1 MIELSRAK
9 LFLENF
15 FIYGFITVLNK
26 VLSLF
31 LLPVMTRLLPDT
43 SSFGVS
49 EMFNVIVGFATPLAI
64 LGLYDAMFREFFE
77 KDDEQYK
84 YNVTTT
90 TARIVLASSTIISLV
105 LLIFN
110 SFFSKLFFDTSQYRD
125 IVIYSSIS
133 LIFSAN
139 TSIIQAPTRI
149 LNKRKVYV
157 FSGLFQSILS
167 YAISIPLIIIGFSY
181 YGIIYSSLVTGA
193 VMLIFFWFQNKK
205 FFLSGTF
212 DKKIAKELFKIG
224 LPLVPTF
231 LIYWIYNSTD
241 RIMITNMLGTSQ
253 LGIYSIGARL
263 AQISQLI
270 YSAFAGGWQY
280 FAFSTMR
287 DEDHAELVS
296 RIFEY
301 LGIVSFLSF
310 LIVTPFSKFIFNLLF
325 KGDYVNGSSVFP
337 YLFFSPLLLMLFQTV
352 SGGNFQIIKKT
363 YLSPLCLSLGA
374 GTNVLLN
381 YLLIPRIGIVG
392 ASIATLMG
400 YAISVIVAVIVAQK
414 IGLFRVTNRFIT
426 ASILIVIDILLM
438 WVNFVNLYIV
448 NAILVVVILFIY
460 REDAKIILKRLQ
472 TVWKV

>member
-1 MIELSRAK
+1 
-9 LFLENF
+9 
-15 FIYGFITVLNK
+15 
-26 VLSLF
+26 
-31 LLPVMTRLLPDT
+31 MTRLLPDT

-287 DEDHAELVS
+287 DEDQVDLVS

-301 LGIVSFLSF
+301 LGIISFVAF
-310 LIVTPFSKFIFNLLF
+310 LAIVPFNNLIFSLLF
-325 KGDYVNGSSVFP
+325 KGDYIKGSTVFP
-337 YLFFSPLLLMLFQTV
+337 YLFLSPLLLMLFQTA
-352 SGGNFQIIKKT
+352 GNQFLVIKKS
-363 YLSPLCLSLGA
+363 YLATMSLAVGA

-381 YLLIPRIGIVG
+381 YLLIPRLGIVG
-392 ASIATLMG
+392 ASIATLIG
-400 YAISVIVAVIVAQK
+400 YTMSVIIVAIINQK
-414 IGLFRVTNRFIT
+414 MGLLKVKFRFILSALLVALDFVAIGLSWLNLYLINLLLVIAILLAYKQDVELLIRRVTR
-426 ASILIVIDILLM
+426 
-438 WVNFVNLYIV
+438 
-448 NAILVVVILFIY
+448 
-460 REDAKIILKRLQ
+460 R
-472 TVWKV
+472 

>member
-139 TSIIQAPTRI
+139 TTIIQAPTRI

-157 FSGLFQSILS
+157 FSGLFQSVLS
-167 YAISIPLIIIGFSY
+167 YAIAIPLIIIGFSY

-287 DEDHAELVS
+287 DEDQVDLVS
-296 RIFEY
+296 RVFEY
-301 LGIVSFLSF
+301 LGIISFMAF
-310 LIVTPFSKFIFNLLF
+310 LAIVPFNNLIFSLFF
-325 KGDYVNGSSVFP
+325 KGDYVKGSTVFP
-337 YLFFSPLLLMLFQTV
+337 YLFLSPLLLMLFQTA
-352 SGGNFQIIKKT
+352 GNQFLVIKKS
-363 YLSPLCLSLGA
+363 YLSTMSLAVGA
-374 GTNVLLN
+374 GSNVVLN
-381 YLLIPRIGIVG
+381 FLLIPRLGIVG
-392 ASIATLMG
+392 ASIATLIG
-400 YAISVIVAVIVAQK
+400 YSMSVIIVAIINQK
-414 IGLFRVTNRFIT
+414 MGLLKVKFRFVLSALLVILDFVVLQLQLGNMYLVNFFMIIFIVFMYKND
-426 ASILIVIDILLM
+426 LKDILLKTFS
-438 WVNFVNLYIV
+438 NSRI
-448 NAILVVVILFIY
+448 
-460 REDAKIILKRLQ
+460 
-472 TVWKV
+472 

>member
-1 MIELSRAK
+1 LIELSRAK

-287 DEDHAELVS
+287 DEDQVDLVS

-301 LGIVSFLSF
+301 LGIISFVAF
-310 LIVTPFSKFIFNLLF
+310 LAIVPFNNLIFSLLF
-325 KGDYVNGSSVFP
+325 KGDYIKGSTVFP
-337 YLFFSPLLLMLFQTV
+337 YLFLSPLLLMLFQTA
-352 SGGNFQIIKKT
+352 GNQFLVIKKS
-363 YLSPLCLSLGA
+363 YLATMSLAVGA

-381 YLLIPRIGIVG
+381 YLLIPRLGIVG
-392 ASIATLMG
+392 ASIATLIG
-400 YAISVIVAVIVAQK
+400 YTMSVIIVAIINQK
-414 IGLFRVTNRFIT
+414 MGLLKVKFRFILSALLVALDFVAIGLSWLNLYLINLLLVIAILLAYKQDVELLIRRVTR
-426 ASILIVIDILLM
+426 
-438 WVNFVNLYIV
+438 
-448 NAILVVVILFIY
+448 
-460 REDAKIILKRLQ
+460 R
-472 TVWKV
+472 

>member
-15 FIYGFITVLNK
+15 FAYGFINILNK
-26 VLSLF
+26 IVPLI
-31 LLPVMTRLLPDT
+31 LLPVVTRLLPDT
-43 SSFGVS
+43 SAFGIFD
-49 EMFNVIVGFATPLAI
+49 MYNVIVGFATPLAI

-77 KDDEQYK
+77 KDDQQYK
-84 YNVTTT
+84 YNVTA
-90 TARIVLASSTIISLV
+90 TAERIVLLASVIITLV
-105 LLIFN
+105 LMIF
-110 SFFSKLFFDTSQYRD
+110 SKPFSGLFFSSDKYRD
-125 IVIYSSIS
+125 IVVYSGVA

-139 TSIIQAPTRI
+139 VSIIQAPTRM
-149 LNKRKVYV
+149 LNKRRIYV
-157 FSGLFQSILS
+157 ISGLLQSLGYYLFAIL
-167 YAISIPLIIIGFSY
+167 LIKLGFSY
-181 YGIIYSSLVTGA
+181 YGLIYANIFTTIALLV
-193 VMLIFFWFQNKK
+193 FFWFQNKN
-205 FFLSGTF
+205 FFLDGKY
-212 DKKIAKELFKIG
+212 DKTIAKELFKIG

-263 AQISQLI
+263 AHVSQLI

>member
-1 MIELSRAK
+1 LSRAK

-287 DEDHAELVS
+287 DEDQVDLVS
-296 RIFEY
+296 RVFEY
-301 LGIVSFLSF
+301 LGIISFMAF
-310 LIVTPFSKFIFNLLF
+310 LAIVPFNNLIFSLFF
-325 KGDYVNGSSVFP
+325 KGDYVKGSTVFP
-337 YLFFSPLLLMLFQTV
+337 YLFLSPLLLMLFQTA
-352 SGGNFQIIKKT
+352 GNQFLVIKKS
-363 YLSPLCLSLGA
+363 YLSTMSLAVGA
-374 GTNVLLN
+374 GSNVVLN
-381 YLLIPRIGIVG
+381 FLLIPRLGIVG
-392 ASIATLMG
+392 ASIATLIG
-400 YAISVIVAVIVAQK
+400 YSMSVIIVAIINQK
-414 IGLFRVTNRFIT
+414 MGLLKVKFRFVLSALLVILDFVVLQLQLGNMYLVNFFMIIFIVFMYKND
-426 ASILIVIDILLM
+426 LKDILLKTFS
-438 WVNFVNLYIV
+438 NSRI
-448 NAILVVVILFIY
+448 
-460 REDAKIILKRLQ
+460 
-472 TVWKV
+472 

>member
-1 MIELSRAK
+1 
-9 LFLENF
+9 
-15 FIYGFITVLNK
+15 
-26 VLSLF
+26 
-31 LLPVMTRLLPDT
+31 MTRLLPDT

-287 DEDHAELVS
+287 DEDQVDLVS

-301 LGIVSFLSF
+301 LGIISFVAF
-310 LIVTPFSKFIFNLLF
+310 LAIVPFNNLIFSLLF
-325 KGDYVNGSSVFP
+325 KGDYIKGSTVFP
-337 YLFFSPLLLMLFQTV
+337 YLFLSPLLLMLFQTA
-352 SGGNFQIIKKT
+352 GNQFLVIKKS
-363 YLSPLCLSLGA
+363 YLATMSLAVGA

-381 YLLIPRIGIVG
+381 YLLIPRLGIVG
-392 ASIATLMG
+392 ASIATLIG
-400 YAISVIVAVIVAQK
+400 YMISVVMVAIINQKMGLLKVKFRFILSALLVALDFVA
-414 IGLFRVTNRFIT
+414 IGLSWLNLYLINLLLVIAILLAYKQDVELLIRRVTR
-426 ASILIVIDILLM
+426 
-438 WVNFVNLYIV
+438 
-448 NAILVVVILFIY
+448 
-460 REDAKIILKRLQ
+460 R
-472 TVWKV
+472 

>member
-287 DEDHAELVS
+287 DEDQVDLVS

-301 LGIVSFLSF
+301 LGIISFVAF
-310 LIVTPFSKFIFNLLF
+310 LAIVPFNNLIFSLLF
-325 KGDYVNGSSVFP
+325 KGDYIKGSTVFP
-337 YLFFSPLLLMLFQTV
+337 YLFLSPLLLMLFQTA
-352 SGGNFQIIKKT
+352 GNQFLVIKKS
-363 YLSPLCLSLGA
+363 YLATMSLAVGA

-381 YLLIPRIGIVG
+381 YLLIPRLGIVG
-392 ASIATLMG
+392 ASIATLIG
-400 YAISVIVAVIVAQK
+400 YTMSVIIVAIINQK
-414 IGLFRVTNRFIT
+414 MGLLKVKFRFILSALLVALDFVAIGLSWLNLYLINLLLVIAILLAYKQDVELLIRRVTR
-426 ASILIVIDILLM
+426 
-438 WVNFVNLYIV
+438 
-448 NAILVVVILFIY
+448 
-460 REDAKIILKRLQ
+460 R
-472 TVWKV
+472 

>member
-139 TSIIQAPTRI
+139 TTIIQAPTRI

-157 FSGLFQSILS
+157 FSGLFQSVLS
-167 YAISIPLIIIGFSY
+167 YAIAIPLIIIGFSY

-193 VMLIFFWFQNKK
+193 VMLVFFWFQNKK
-205 FFLSGTF
+205 FFLSGIF

-270 YSAFAGGWQY
+270 YSAFAGGWSY
-280 FAFSTMR
+280 FVFSTMK
-287 DEDHAELVS
+287 DEDHVELVS

-310 LIVTPFSKFIFNLLF
+310 LIITPFSKFIFNLLF
-325 KGDYVNGSSVFP
+325 KGDYVDGASVFP

-352 SGGNFQIIKKT
+352 AGGNFQIIKKT
-363 YLSPLCLSLGA
+363 YLSTLCLSLGA

-381 YLLIPRIGIVG
+381 YLLIPRLGIVG
-392 ASIATLMG
+392 ASIATLVG
-400 YAISVIVAVIVAQK
+400 YAISVIVAVVVTQRM
-414 IGLFRVTNRFIT
+414 GLFRVTNRFIT
-426 ASILIVIDILLM
+426 SSILIVADILLM
-438 WVNFVNLYIV
+438 QVNFAELYIV
-448 NAILVVVILFIY
+448 NAILVAVIFFIY
-460 REDAKIILKRLQ
+460 REDAKIVLKRLQ

>member
-1 MIELSRAK
+1 LIELSRAK

-157 FSGLFQSILS
+157 FSGLFQSVLS

-253 LGIYSIGARL
+253 LGIYSIGARV
-263 AQISQLI
+263 AQISQLV

-287 DEDHAELVS
+287 DEDQVDLVS
-296 RIFEY
+296 RVFEY
-301 LGIVSFLSF
+301 LGIISFVAF
-310 LIVTPFSKFIFNLLF
+310 LAIVPFNNLIFSLLF
-325 KGDYVNGSSVFP
+325 KGDYVKGSTVFP
-337 YLFFSPLLLMLFQTV
+337 YLFLSPLLLMLFQTASNQFLV
-352 SGGNFQIIKKT
+352 IKKS
-363 YLSPLCLSLGA
+363 YLATISLAVGA

-381 YLLIPRIGIVG
+381 YLLIPKLGIVG
-392 ASIATLMG
+392 ASIATLIG
-400 YAISVIVAVIVAQK
+400 YMISVVTVAIINQK
-414 IGLFRVTNRFIT
+414 MGLLKVKFRFILSALLIALDFVVIGLSWLNLYLINLLLVIAILLAYKQDVELLIKRVTR
-426 ASILIVIDILLM
+426 
-438 WVNFVNLYIV
+438 
-448 NAILVVVILFIY
+448 
-460 REDAKIILKRLQ
+460 R
-472 TVWKV
+472 